1 MILPPPT
8 PPAAAVA
15 AVAADPAAG
24 EIEAFYVVLR
34 DTMKHGKALGAA
46 GRAAKL
52 KPAVEQLFDFPVMA
66 QFAVGP
72 RWAALSPDERR
83 DVTAAMARY
92 TVRSYAHN
100 FDHDGGERL
109 SVEPKVGAHGV
120 DRLVKTVV
128 TPRDGAP
135 SVLSYRMRQSGG
147 AWKVVDVYYA
157 SVSQIAA
164 QRSEF
169 SQTLAAGGASA
180 LVAQLDKKM
189 LAAP

>member
-1 MILPPPT
+1 MILPPPL
-8 PPAAAVA
+8 PPAAAA
-15 AVAADPAAG
+15 APATDPAAAQV
-24 EIEAFYVVLR
+24 EAFYPVLR
-34 DTMKHGKALGAA
+34 ETMKHGKALGAA

-72 RWAALSPDERR
+72 RWAALTADERR

-109 SVEPKVGAHGV
+109 AVDPKVGAHGV
-120 DRLVKTVV
+120 DRLVKTTI
-128 TPRDGAP
+128 TPVDGRP
-135 SVLSYRMRQSGG
+135 SVLSYRMRQSEGV
-147 AWKVVDVYYA
+147 WKVVDVYYD

-180 LVAQLDKKM
+180 LVAKLDKKM